1 MSSVMDR
8 LYTALP
14 GFQSLR
20 GRYLYLALLFILLLG
35 GSAIYGWNYVENI
48 SQQHIGNIKH
58 RADASTSVND
68 IAEQIRVL
76 EIALQRLILIP
87 SKANIAEVRSALEL
101 KDAALERLKNVPW
114 VQNENVLMSLA
125 NGLSATSG
133 QLQTEIER
141 LIDVRTDEMQWIPA
155 NRIMQDEMLPHHLA
169 FISAVDT
176 ALDQVI
182 DGSPHDPAQ
191 HKLYQLLVELQR
203 TWQQL
208 VSEFRLYIS
217 NRMGMYPG
225 TPAAGMLARATNIEV
240 YSAQIDKLMQKL
252 AQHRKNGAFE
262 FDISAAYQDMQSSLN
277 AWRKGYQQVDV
288 ILASD
293 NWRTDIA
300 LLNDFINPLL
310 SRFREQLSTLQLEL
324 SINTARDITRLTQ
337 VARRL
342 SDSVVVL
349 AIIGIT
355 FVISGFVFFNRAL
368 LSPIGQVTHALKKV
382 SRSATGAQVPE
393 SSLKEIRDLTTAFRE
408 MQEQVRTRER
418 HLDHLAHHD
427 SLTELPNR
435 TLFHDRLDQALLH
448 ADRNN
453 RLLGLM
459 FLDLDN
465 FKTINDGLG
474 HETGDL
480 LLRSVA
486 ARLQACVRK
495 SDTIA
500 RLGGDEFAILVEDV
514 DTVQQVE
521 RVSRKVLDKLSE
533 LFRIDNRQLYIT
545 TSIGITLYPQDET
558 DTGKLLKNADIA
570 MYHAKELGRN
580 QYQFYSRDMTA
591 RIAERIEIEDQLRRA
606 LKNNEF
612 EVYFQPVTNLESG
625 AIISAEALLRW
636 HHPQRGLIS
645 AGKYIDILEQ
655 TGLIEPLTL
664 WVLQKACAGHRYF
677 RDNCQMPICIS
688 INLSGRLLRN
698 RAFIDTMLSH
708 FDDADIAAEYL
719 IVEITEDTLL
729 EDFKASGNVLRTL
742 SEKGI
747 RISMDDFGTRQS
759 SLSHLRHA
767 PIDIVK
773 IDKEFIR
780 DIPHEP
786 GDSRLVAAI
795 IAMGHGL
802 QMKVVA
808 EGVEKQEQLEFLRAH
823 HCDFIQGYLFSPA
836 LPVGQMSRLFE
847 RANRTQGGSTGK
859 AGGNVT
865 PLKPGSHRS

>member
-1 MSSVMDR
+1 MPTAMDR
-8 LYTALP
+8 LYTSLP

-20 GRYLYLALLFILLLG
+20 GRYLYLAVLFILLLG
-35 GSAIYGWNYVENI
+35 GSAIYGWHYVENI

-58 RADASTSVND
+58 RADAATSVND

-87 SKANIAEVRSALEL
+87 DESNIAGVYSALDLEN
-101 KDAALERLKNVPW
+101 AALERLKNVPW
-114 VQNENVLMSLA
+114 VHNDNVLISLA

-133 QLQTEIER
+133 QLHTEITR
-141 LIDVRTDEMQWIPA
+141 LIEVRTDDMQWLPA
-155 NRIMQDEMLPHHLA
+155 NRIMQENMLPYHLA
-169 FISAVDT
+169 FISALNT
-176 ALDQVI
+176 ALDQVTS
-182 DGSPHDPAQ
+182 DDPREQ
-191 HKLYQLLVELQR
+191 THHELYKLLAELQHI
-203 TWQQL
+203 WQQL
-208 VSEFRLYIS
+208 ISEFRLYIA
-217 NRMGMYPG
+217 NRMGIYPG
-225 TPAAGMLARATNIEV
+225 TPAAGMQARAANIEI

-252 AQHRKNGAFE
+252 SQFMKNGAYG
-262 FDISAAYQDMQSSLN
+262 FDISLSYQNMQSALR
-277 AWRKGYQQVDV
+277 AWRKGYWQVDAV
-288 ILASD
+288 LASE

-300 LLNDFINPLL
+300 LLNETISPLL

-324 SINTARDITRLTQ
+324 SINTARDITRLTHI
-337 VARRL
+337 ARRL
-342 SDSVVVL
+342 SNSVVVL
-349 AIIGIT
+349 AIIGIA

-368 LSPIGQVTHALKKV
+368 LVPIGQVAHALKKV

-393 SSLKEIRDLTTAFRE
+393 SSLKEIQDLTTAFRE
-408 MQEQVRTRER
+408 MQEQVRSRER

-427 SLTELPNR
+427 SLTGLPNR

-453 RLLGLM
+453 RLLGIM
-459 FLDLDN
+459 FLDLDD

-486 ARLQACVRK
+486 ARLQSCVRK

-514 DTVQQVE
+514 DTIQQVE
-521 RVSRKVLDKLSE
+521 RVSMKVLDRLSE
-533 LFRIDNRQLYIT
+533 LFRVDNRQLYIT

-580 QYQFYSRDMTA
+580 QCQFYSREMTA
-591 RIAERIEIEDQLRRA
+591 NIAERIEVEEQLRCA
-606 LKNNEF
+606 LKNKEF
-612 EVYFQPVTNLESG
+612 EVYFQPITDLNSG
-625 AIISAEALLRW
+625 DIISAEALLRW

-664 WVLQKACAGHRYF
+664 WILQKAYAGHRYF
-677 RDNCQMPICIS
+677 RDTCQKPISIS
-688 INLSGRLLRN
+688 INLSGKLLRN
-698 RAFIDTMLSH
+698 KDFISTMLSR
-708 FDDADIAAEYL
+708 FDEADIAAEYL
-719 IVEITEDTLL
+719 TVEITEDTLL
-729 EDFKASGNVLRTL
+729 DDFRASGNVLRTL
-742 SEKGI
+742 SERGI

-773 IDKEFIR
+773 IDKEFIS
-780 DIPHEP
+780 DIPGET
-786 GDSRLVAAI
+786 GDAQLVAAI
-795 IAMGHGL
+795 IAMGHSL
-802 QMKVVA
+802 KMKVVA
-808 EGVEKQEQLEFLRAH
+808 EGVEKPEQLEFLRAH
-823 HCDFIQGYLFSPA
+823 KCDFIQGYLFSAGVPA
-836 LPVGQMSRLFE
+836 EQMPRLFE
-847 RANRTQGGSTGK
+847 RVRANRE
-859 AGGNVT
+859 GGNKT
-865 PLKPGSHRS
+865 AEGNITRLKPGSHHS

>member
-1 MSSVMDR
+1 MHR
-8 LYTALP
+8 LYAILP

-20 GRYLYLALLFILLLG
+20 GRYLYLAVLFILLLG
-35 GSAIYGWNYVENI
+35 SSAIYGWRYVENI
-48 SQQHIGNIKH
+48 SRQHIGNIKH
-58 RADASTSVND
+58 RADAATSVND
-68 IAEQIRVL
+68 IAEQMRVL

-87 SKANIAEVRSALEL
+87 DAGNIAEVYSALDLEN
-101 KDAALERLKNVPW
+101 AALARLKEVPW
-114 VQNENVLMSLA
+114 VKNDKVLISLA
-125 NGLSATSG
+125 SGLSDTSG
-133 QLQTEIER
+133 QLHDEIAR
-141 LIDVRTDEMQWIPA
+141 LIEIRTDDMQWLPA
-155 NRIMQDEMLPHHLA
+155 NRIMQDNMLPWHLA
-169 FISAVDT
+169 FVSELDT
-176 ALDQVI
+176 LLDQVGG
-182 DGSPHDPAQ
+182 DNTRDRAH
-191 HKLYQLLVELQR
+191 HELYQLLTELQH

-208 VSEFRLYIS
+208 ISEFRLYIA
-217 NRMGMYPG
+217 NRMGIYPG
-225 TPAAGMLARATNIEV
+225 TPAAGMQARAANIEI
-240 YSAQIDKLMQKL
+240 YSAQVDKHMQEL
-252 AQHRKNGAFE
+252 AQFMKNGDYG
-262 FDISAAYQDMQSSLN
+262 FDISLSYQNMQSALR
-277 AWRKGYQQVDV
+277 AWRKGYWQVDTV
-288 ILASD
+288 LASE

-300 LLNDFINPLL
+300 LLNDSINPLL

-337 VARRL
+337 IARRL
-342 SDSVVVL
+342 SDSVVAL
-349 AIIGIT
+349 AIIGIA
-355 FVISGFVFFNRAL
+355 FVITGFVFFNRAL
-368 LSPIGQVTHALKKV
+368 LKPIGQVAHALMKV

-393 SSLKEIRDLTTAFRE
+393 SSLKEIRDLTTAFSE
-408 MQEQVRTRER
+408 MQEQVRSRER

-427 SLTELPNR
+427 PLTGLPNR
-435 TLFHDRLDQALLH
+435 ALFHDRLDQALLH
-448 ADRNN
+448 ADRNS
-453 RLLGLM
+453 RLLGIM

-500 RLGGDEFAILVEDV
+500 RLGGDEFAILVEDI

-521 RVSRKVLDKLSE
+521 RVSAKVLDKLSD

-580 QYQFYSRDMTA
+580 QCQFYSQDMTA
-591 RIAERIEIEDQLRRA
+591 RIAERIEVEVQVRRA

-612 EVYFQPVTNLESG
+612 EVYFQPITDLDSG

-664 WVLQKACAGHRYF
+664 WILQKACAGHRYF
-677 RDNCQMPICIS
+677 RNSCQMPISIS
-688 INLSGRLLRN
+688 LNLSGKLLRN
-698 RAFIDTMLSH
+698 REFIETMLSRVEE
-708 FDDADIAAEYL
+708 ADVAAEYL

-729 EDFKASGNVLRTL
+729 DDFRASGNVLRTL
-742 SEKGI
+742 SERGF

-780 DIPHEP
+780 DIPHET
-786 GDSRLVAAI
+786 GDAQLVAAI
-795 IAMGHGL
+795 IAMGHSL

-808 EGVEKQEQLEFLRAH
+808 EGVEKEEQLEFLRTH
-823 HCDFIQGYLFSPA
+823 QCDFIQGYLFSAAVPA
-836 LPVGQMSRLFE
+836 EQMPNLFK
-847 RANRTQGGSTGK
+847 RAGTVHRDSTGK
-859 AGGNVT
+859 ARDNVT
-865 PLKPGSHRS
+865 RLKPGPHHN